1 MHTVAVL
8 TFPGVV
14 AFDLSVPCQ
23 VFSTAH
29 APGGAPLYRV
39 KVCGPDDVT
48 ATAVGTACFQL
59 RPGHPLGDA
68 AFADTVV
75 VPGLAHDAPTV
86 APEVLEVLRTAAERG
101 ARILSICTGAFVLAA
116 AGLLDGRRAT
126 THWRMA
132 EELARSYPLVEVDAR
147 VLYVDAGQVLTSA
160 GVAAGL
166 DLCMHVVFTDHG
178 PAVAADVARGVVM
191 APKREGGQAQFIRRP
206 FPVQDDADLRP
217 TLRWMSEDLHLPL
230 TLADIAR
237 HANTSVRSVNRR
249 FQAQTG
255 TTPLRW
261 LLHARVDR
269 ACELLEI
276 TDLPVDRVAERCG
289 FGSPATFRRR
299 FAQRAGISPSAYR
312 AAFRFREGA

>member
-23 VFSTAH
+23 VFSAAY

-39 KVCGPDDVT
+39 KVCGSDDVA
-48 ATAVGTACFQL
+48 ATAADTTCFQL

-68 AFADTVV
+68 ASADTVV
-75 VPGLAHDAPTV
+75 VPGLAHDAPPV

-101 ARILSICTGAFVLAA
+101 ARIVSICTGAFVLAA

-126 THWRMA
+126 THWRVA
-132 EELARSYPLVEVDAR
+132 EELSHSYPQVEVDAG
-147 VLYVDAGQVLTSA
+147 VLYVDAGQILTSA

-166 DLCMHVVFTDHG
+166 DLCMHIVLTDHG

-206 FPVQDDADLRP
+206 LPVLNDADLQP
-217 TLRWMSEDLHLPL
+217 TLRWMREELHFPL
-230 TLADIAR
+230 TLAGIAR
-237 HANTSVRSVNRR
+237 HANTSVRSLNRR
-249 FQAQTG
+249 FRAQTG

-269 ACELLEI
+269 ARELLE
-276 TDLPVDRVAERCG
+276 TTNLPVERVAERCG
-289 FGSPATFRRR
+289 FGSSATFRHR
-299 FAQRAGISPSAYR
+299 FAQHVGVSPSAYR
-312 AAFRFREGA
+312 AAFRLWEEV